1 MLPSTKQWGALA
13 CLGLAGLIL
22 SERSNAQGQAD
33 APPFREYRVASPVK
47 RHFMTIAPVWLPP
60 ITMDRGKSP
69 SGPHVIHL
77 ECDVHA
83 TRNNP
88 NGFAFGEWIPY
99 LTVTWK
105 LEPLSKADGARQEG
119 IEGRFHA
126 MVARDGPHYGATIRM
141 PGKGRY
147 KLTCSLRPPTENGFG
162 RHTDPVT
169 GVDPW
174 WEPFEVE
181 FLWDFPGHP

>member
-1 MLPSTKQWGALA
+1 MLPSIKQWVTLA
-13 CLGLAGLIL
+13 CLGLASLTL
-22 SERSNAQGQAD
+22 VERSSAQDQAD
-33 APPFREYRVASPVK
+33 APPFREFRVASPVK
-47 RHFMTIAPVWLPP
+47 RHFMTISPVWLPP
-60 ITMDRGKSP
+60 ITMDHGKDP
-69 SGPHVIHL
+69 SGPNVIHL

-99 LTVTWK
+99 LTVTWR
-105 LEPLSKADGARQEG
+105 LEPLTADGGAKQEAM
-119 IEGRFHA
+119 EGRFHA

-147 KLTCSLRPPTENGFG
+147 KLTYSLRPPTENGFG

-181 FLWDFPGHP
+181 FQWDFPGHP